1 MSRTQIEQ
9 DVEMLLRSGGE
20 AIAARYDNAA
30 DCWALIDELVKR
42 LRATE
47 KAPSDAED
55 AAPFAWIDVAR
66 RIADSGIM
74 DDLPNDDAVRHKQQ
88 KVVE

>member
-9 DVEMLLRSGGE
+9 DVEMLLRRAGE

-42 LRATE
+42 LRATQ
-47 KAPSDAED
+47 KAPSDAKD

-74 DDLPNDDAVRHKQQ
+74 DDLPNDYAVSHKQKWQ
-88 KVVE
+88 K